1 MKIVRNINN
10 NVSLCKDSKGRE
22 VVIFGKGVGFLKV
35 NEEVPLS
42 KIERTFYNVNKNYLD
57 VIASLPENVIE
68 VSSRIIDMANIKL
81 NTSYKSNVVL
91 SLADHI
97 NYAIQRKQNNISIK
111 LPLVYE
117 IRYLYPKEIEIGID
131 AVKLISNEL
140 HVDLPSDE
148 AAGITLHLI
157 NYGTTNNPIDEKN
170 EEKIIANCA
179 KLIEDELSIKIDR
192 SSFNYF
198 RFVSHLHYLFSRTN
212 EQMNSDNEQIYKML
226 KNKFTDTDIYDC
238 AIRIRDYLCKTLDFK
253 LNDEELLYLM
263 IHINRLCLREDCYR
277 QGLTST

>member
-10 NVSLCKDSKGRE
+10 NVSLCKDSKNRE
-22 VVIFGKGVGFLKV
+22 VVIFGKGVGFLKA

-57 VIASLPENVIE
+57 VIASLPENVLE
-68 VSSRIIDMANIKL
+68 VSSKIIDMANIKL

-111 LPLVYE
+111 LPLIYE

-170 EEKIIANCA
+170 EEKIIANCT
-179 KLIEDELSIKIDR
+179 KLIEDELNIKIDR

>member
-10 NVSLCKDSKGRE
+10 NVSLCKDSKNRE
-22 VVIFGKGVGFLKV
+22 VVIFGKGVGFLKA

-57 VIASLPENVIE
+57 VIASLPENVLE
-68 VSSRIIDMANIKL
+68 VSSKIIDMANIKL

-97 NYAIQRKQNNISIK
+97 NYAIQRRQNNISIK
-111 LPLVYE
+111 LPLIYE
-117 IRYLYPKEIEIGID
+117 IRHLYPKETEIGID

-140 HVDLPSDE
+140 NVNLLSEE
-148 AAGITLHLI
+148 AVSITLHLV
-157 NYGTTNNPIDEKN
+157 NYGITNNPIDEKN
-170 EEKIIANCA
+170 EEKIIANCT
-179 KLIEDELSIKIDR
+179 KLIEDELNIKIDR

-212 EQMNSDNEQIYKML
+212 EQMKSDNEQIYKML

-238 AIRIRDYLCKTLDFK
+238 TIRIRDYLCKMLDFR

-263 IHINRLCLREDCYR
+263 IHINRLCVREDCYR

>member
-10 NVSLCKDSKGRE
+10 NVSLCKDSKNRE

-111 LPLVYE
+111 LPLIYE

-170 EEKIIANCA
+170 EEKIIANCT
-179 KLIEDELSIKIDR
+179 KLIEDEISIKIDR